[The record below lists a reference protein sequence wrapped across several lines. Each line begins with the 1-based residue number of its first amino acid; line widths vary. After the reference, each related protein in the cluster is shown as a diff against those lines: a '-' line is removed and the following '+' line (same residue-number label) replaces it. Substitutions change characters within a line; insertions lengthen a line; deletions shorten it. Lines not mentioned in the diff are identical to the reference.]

1 MCVCVSVRT
10 RFCGSCLELDFQ
22 RGVLGDRFGV
32 SGVCLPNWKLGARW
46 AVRMAESQELFCSKE
61 ARLRPSDS
69 AQVPGALPM
78 EETSVTW
85 SLLPLQNPMAVATH
99 RNLVQ
104 VSAVP

>member
-1 MCVCVSVRT
+1 
-10 RFCGSCLELDFQ
+10 
-22 RGVLGDRFGV
+22 
-32 SGVCLPNWKLGARW
+32 
-46 AVRMAESQELFCSKE
+46 MAESQELFCSKE

-69 AQVPGALPM
+69 AQVPRALPM

-104 VSAVP
+104 VPLISEPVMEVGLVPALEWGVKR